1 MAKDWIAYWMA
12 RGQTAEHA
20 AYLAKGSEAL
30 ASHAVFRVVKIDQEG
45 CQCDVPKSE
54 KCSHTFNVSVYS
66 AYEGFDRYDA
76 KPWKEAEFSAHLG
89 GVCVNSPRD
98 AYLDYQAAE
107 LAAEVVDQIEAKRLR
122 DSARPCTTG
131 YTRKVKDPFLQQMVL
146 EETCC
151 TQTDGFIPCQRFV
164 SAP

>member
-12 RGQTAEHA
+12 RGETAERA

-45 CQCDVPKSE
+45 CQCDVPESE

-89 GVCVNSPRD
+89 GVCVTSPNSD
-98 AYLDYQAAE
+98 YLDEVAAE
-107 LAAEVVDQIEAKRLR
+107 LAAEVVEQIEAKRLH
-122 DSARPCTTG
+122 DSAQACLYSSPACTAN
-131 YTRKVKDPFLQQMVL
+131 YLSER
-146 EETCC
+146 C
-151 TQTDGFIPCQRFV
+151 
-164 SAP
+164 AA

>member
-12 RGQTAEHA
+12 RGETAERA

-45 CQCDVPKSE
+45 CQCDVPESE

-89 GVCVNSPRD
+89 GVCVTSPNSD
-98 AYLDYQAAE
+98 YLDEVAAE
-107 LAAEVVDQIEAKRLR
+107 LAAEVAEQIEAKLLR
-122 DSARPCTTG
+122 DSAQACLYSSPACTEN
-131 YTRKVKDPFLQQMVL
+131 YL
-146 EETCC
+146 
-151 TQTDGFIPCQRFV
+151 
-164 SAP
+164 SARCAA